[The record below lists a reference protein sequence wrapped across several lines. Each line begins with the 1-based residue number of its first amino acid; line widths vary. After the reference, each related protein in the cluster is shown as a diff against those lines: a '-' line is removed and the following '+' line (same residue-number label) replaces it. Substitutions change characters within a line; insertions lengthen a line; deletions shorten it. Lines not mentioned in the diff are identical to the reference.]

1 MLYDKTYVMN
11 GKQLKNSILQWAIQG
26 KLVPQDPNDEPASV
40 LLDKIR
46 QEKERL
52 IKEKKIKR
60 DKNASIIYRG
70 EDNSYY
76 EKILAT
82 GEVKCINE
90 EIPFE
95 IPKGWEWCR
104 VSSLF
109 QINPKV
115 VAEDNTSAAFIPME
129 AISAGYGSE
138 FRYYEKEWGEIKSG
152 YTAFAD
158 NDIAFAK
165 ITPCFQNRKSAIFEG
180 LPNGIGA
187 GTTELKIL
195 RTYGETINRWFVLY
209 FLESPYFIDEATFKG
224 TANQQ
229 RIIVGYLE
237 NKLFPLPPLA
247 EQERI
252 VDKIGLVMPIIDK
265 YSKSQEL
272 LDKMNVELNECLKKS
287 VLQEAIQGKLVP
299 QIAEEGTAQE
309 LLEQIKAEKQKL
321 VKEGKLKK
329 SALTTSTIF
338 RGDDNKYYELID
350 NSPVYIDEFLPFQIP
365 ETWTWCKVKDLLE
378 IQTGASFKKEQANA
392 NKKGIRILRGG
403 NILPNKYIFKDDD
416 VFVSEEFVNANT
428 ILKKNCIITPAVTS
442 LENIGKMAVIEKDYN
457 NVSAGGFVFIISP
470 YIQDFNHSLL
480 LAYFLQSPFLIE
492 AMRGITK
499 KSGAAFYNLGKE
511 RLKELYL
518 PLPPMAEQSRIVG
531 KINEV
536 LSSIMSR

>member
-1 MLYDKTYVMN
+1 MN

-26 KLVPQDPNDEPASV
+26 KLVPQDPNDEPAGV
-40 LLDKIR
+40 LLEKIR

-76 EKILAT
+76 EKILTT
-82 GEVKCINE
+82 GEVKCIDE
-90 EIPFE
+90 EVPFE

-109 QINPKV
+109 LINPKV

-138 FRYYEKEWGEIKSG
+138 FRYYEKKWGEIKSG

-165 ITPCFQNRKSAIFEG
+165 ITPCFQNRKSVIFEG

-195 RTYGETINRWFVLY
+195 RTYGDTINRWFVLY

-252 VDKIGLVMPIIDK
+252 VGKIGLVMPIIDK

-309 LLEQIKAEKQKL
+309 LLDQIKAEKQKL

-329 SALTTSTIF
+329 SALDSSVIF
-338 RGDDNKYYELID
+338 RGDDNKYWEKSED
-350 NSPVYIDEFLPFQIP
+350 GAVCIDEEIPFEIP
-365 ETWTWCKVKDLLE
+365 SNWAWVRLDDIC
-378 IQTGASFKKEQANA
+378 SFIHRGKSPKYSPIKKYPVVAQKCNQWD
-392 NKKGIRILRGG
+392 G
-403 NILPNKYIFKDDD
+403 F
-416 VFVSEEFVNANT
+416 S
-428 ILKKNCIITPAVTS
+428 
-442 LENIGKMAVIEKDYN
+442 IEKAKFIDPQSISSYN
-457 NVSAGGFVFIISP
+457 EE
-470 YIQDFNHSLL
+470 
-480 LAYFLQSPFLIE
+480 YFLQDRDLMWNSTGLGTLGRMAIYYMILNPYELAVADSHVTVIRPYKTHIVSEYLYYYFASNTVQSVIE
-492 AMRGITK
+492 DKSDGSTK
-499 KSGAAFYNLGKE
+499 Q
-511 RLKELYL
+511 KELATKTVKAYL
-518 PLPPMAEQSRIVG
+518 VPIPPFAEQQRIVQ
-531 KINEV
+531 KIKSV
-536 LSSIMSR
+536 TSIMS

>member
-1 MLYDKTYVMN
+1 MN

-40 LLDKIR
+40 LLEKIR

-70 EDNSYY
+70 DDNSYY

-82 GEVKCINE
+82 GEVKCIDE
-90 EIPFE
+90 EVPFE
-95 IPKGWEWCR
+95 IPQGWEWCR

-115 VAEDNTSAAFIPME
+115 VADDNTSAAFIPME

-138 FRYYEKEWGEIKSG
+138 FRYYEKKWGEIKSG

-187 GTTELKIL
+187 GTTELKVL
-195 RTYGETINRWFVLY
+195 RTYGDTINRWFVLY

-237 NKLFPLPPLA
+237 NKLFPIPPLA

-252 VDKIGLVMPIIDK
+252 VSKIRLLMPIIDK
-265 YSKSQEL
+265 YSKSQEH
-272 LDKMNVELNECLKKS
+272 LDKINAELKEYLKKS
-287 VLQEAIQGKLVP
+287 ILQEAIQGKLVP
-299 QIAEEGTAQE
+299 QVDSEGTAKE
-309 LLEQIKAEKQKL
+309 LLEQIKLEKQKL

-329 SALTTSTIF
+329 SALNDSVIF
-338 RGDDNKYYELID
+338 RGDDNKYYEQVGKKSVDITEK
-350 NSPVYIDEFLPFQIP
+350 IPFDIP
-365 ETWTWCKVKDLLE
+365 ENWQWIRLDQGVSLLSGRDLEPSQYNELHHG
-378 IQTGASFKKEQANA
+378 IPYITGASNFVNSNLIINRWTESPITIS
-392 NKKGIRILRGG
+392 NKGDLLLTCKGTIGSMAFNDIGQIHIARQVMAITSFGIDL
-403 NILPNKYIFKDDD
+403 KYIK
-416 VFVSEEFVNANT
+416 
-428 ILKKNCIITPAVTS
+428 
-442 LENIGKMAVIEKDYN
+442 
-457 NVSAGGFVFIISP
+457 
-470 YIQDFNHSLL
+470 
-480 LAYFLQSPFLIE
+480 YFLQGNLSVLEKNANSMIP
-492 AMRGITK
+492 GISRSTLLCMQ
-499 KSGAAFYNLGKE
+499 F
-511 RLKELYL
+511 
-518 PLPPMAEQSRIVG
+518 PLPPLKEQQRIVAQIE
-531 KINEV
+531 KLFEQ
-536 LSSIMSR
+536 LR